1 MVFRLGRQRQVGARE
16 GAKVRVLVVVGGGGG
31 ELVRFS
37 EVEFL
42 FDLLRVQARY

>member
-1 MVFRLGRQRQVGARE
+1 MIFRLGRQRQVGARE
-16 GAKVRVLVVVGGGGG
+16 GAKVRVLVVVGGGG

-42 FDLLRVQARY
+42 FDLLRV

>member
-1 MVFRLGRQRQVGARE
+1 MIFRLGRQRQAGARE
-16 GAKVRVLVVVGGGGG
+16 GAKVLVVVVDGG

-42 FDLLRVQARY
+42 FDLLKFQTRC